1 MYDER
6 LAVLP
11 ASDAL
16 NLDDALHAGDV
27 SRSWVLWSTAAETAL
42 VSAFCSA
49 GGGPVPE
56 RGFQLGRGVARFN
69 RVRLGGPKVRK
80 ARARCT
86 DPGDGAQVDL
96 YRDASI
102 APLVDLRRRFR
113 AVLDALVA
121 LRRWGFSVSRGLEL
135 TRQWG
140 AILASGPV
148 GNVTAEALDRA
159 SGVAIADMEVLVAA
173 LHLDLDRFLQ
183 AIVRSRRDK
192 AVQGWRAWLLE
203 DPLVRPYQWLRPD
216 LVPPSPF
223 LQCDPKDTP
232 DGSGILADPALIDAK
247 FREAWMPYF
256 CRAWEG
262 GC

>member
-11 ASDAL
+11 VSDAL
-16 NLDDALHAGDV
+16 YLDDALRAGDV
-27 SRSWVLWSTAAETAL
+27 SRSWVLWSSAAENAL

-49 GGGPVPE
+49 GGPVPE
-56 RGFQLGRGVARFN
+56 RGFHLGRGVARFN
-69 RVRLGGPKVRK
+69 RVRLGGPRVRK
-80 ARARCT
+80 ARARCA

-121 LRRWGFSVSRGLEL
+121 FRRSGFSVSRGLEL
-135 TRQWG
+135 TRQWD
-140 AILASGPV
+140 AILASGPM

-159 SGVAIADMEVLVAA
+159 SRVSIADMEVLVAV
-173 LHLDLDRFLQ
+173 LHLDLDRFQQ

-223 LQCDPKDTP
+223 LQCDP
-232 DGSGILADPALIDAK
+232 GLRLILI
-247 FREAWMPYF
+247 
-256 CRAWEG
+256 
-262 GC
+262 